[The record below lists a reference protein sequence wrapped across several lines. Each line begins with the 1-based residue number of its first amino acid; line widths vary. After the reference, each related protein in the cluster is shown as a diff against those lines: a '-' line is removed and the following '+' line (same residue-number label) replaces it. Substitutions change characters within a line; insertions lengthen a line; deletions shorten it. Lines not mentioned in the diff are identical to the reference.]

1 MCIRDSL
8 DAELIPA
15 IAVGSSILVV
25 EPHQP
30 TRAQLEQMLTQLS
43 LRPTLCD
50 SLAEA
55 EALLSRVWAS
65 VPAALLMSDGFPA
78 TCLLYTSRCV

>member
-1 MCIRDSL
+1 
-8 DAELIPA
+8 
-15 IAVGSSILVV
+15 
-25 EPHQP
+25 
-30 TRAQLEQMLTQLS
+30 MLTQLS

-78 TCLLYTSRCV
+78 TELERFVRLLQSSSRHQAMPVIDSVSRWTLNQPTALPDSS